1 MVEDRDHPMSRR
13 MADRGLTSSLS
24 GFSALPGSSDGFVPL
39 PGPARSAP
47 PQALPRALPTR
58 EPTGEIT
65 GLLAAARQG
74 DGSAPQRLITLVYDE
89 LRAMARR
96 QLRHW
101 RHGQT
106 LTTTVLVHEAYL
118 RLVDTGRATWEDRSH
133 FFSVAALAMRHIL
146 VDAARRR
153 LAKKRGG
160 EAVRIT
166 LDEPRLGG
174 GMRDAEA
181 RAVEV
186 LAIDRALTSL
196 AALDQRLSRLVEL
209 RFFAGL
215 TEEETA
221 EVMGTSG
228 RTVRRDWRKARSFL
242 FQALG
247 GQAAS

>member
-1 MVEDRDHPMSRR
+1 MDRQ
-13 MADRGLTSSLS
+13 T
-24 GFSALPGSSDGFVPL
+24 PGSS
-39 PGPARSAP
+39 
-47 PQALPRALPTR
+47 
-58 EPTGEIT
+58 PTGEIT

-74 DGSAPQRLITLVYDE
+74 DGSATERLIALVYDE
-89 LRAMARR
+89 LRVMARR

-106 LTTTVLVHEAYL
+106 ITTTALVHEAYL
-118 RLVDTGRATWEDRSH
+118 KLVDTGGATWSDRSH

-153 LAKKRGG
+153 VAKKRGG
-160 EAVRIT
+160 DEVRIAF
-166 LDEPRLGG
+166 DEMRQGG
-174 GMRDAEA
+174 EKQDTEA
-181 RAVEV
+181 RAVEI

-196 AALDQRLSRLVEL
+196 QTLDGRLSQLVEL

-221 EVMGTSG
+221 EVMGTSE

-242 FQALG
+242 YQALG
-247 GQAAS
+247 GEAAP

>member
-1 MVEDRDHPMSRR
+1 MDRQN
-13 MADRGLTSSLS
+13 
-24 GFSALPGSSDGFVPL
+24 PGSTV
-39 PGPARSAP
+39 
-47 PQALPRALPTR
+47 
-58 EPTGEIT
+58 TGEIT

-74 DGSAPQRLITLVYDE
+74 DGHATQRLITLVYDE

-106 LTTTVLVHEAYL
+106 ITTTALVHEAYL
-118 RLVDTGRATWEDRSH
+118 RLVDTRSTTWDDRSH

-153 LAKKRGG
+153 VAKKRGG
-160 EAVRIT
+160 EEVRIT
-166 LDEPRLGG
+166 FDELRLGG
-174 GMRDAEA
+174 GKRDAEA

-186 LAIDRALTSL
+186 LAVDRALTSL
-196 AALDQRLSRLVEL
+196 SALDGRLSQLVEL

-221 EVMGTSG
+221 EVMGTSE

-247 GQAAS
+247 GEATP